1 MDTSE
6 KFSTKM
12 NAAVLKRLREYAQSS
27 DRSISQIVSEAVA
40 EYLSRV
46 EVRPSFRRTVE
57 EVIRENEELLK
68 ELAR

>member
-12 NAAVLKRLREYAQSS
+12 NAAVLERLREYAQSS